1 VKFGAD
7 LWRIR
12 ADGFQNLQFGPNGG
26 FLFGSGATASPTGPG
41 LGGFGEFSNAFA
53 SFLLG
58 APTQAGVGTATMSP
72 GYRQWQ
78 LGVYLA
84 DTLQLTQKLTLDFGV
99 RYDLFTPLAVRRTSG
114 MFGYD
119 PTGNQLNAL
128 TNDRGNVQTDT
139 NNIAPRFGFAY
150 RAMERTVIRG
160 GYGISYFQTPLN
172 FAAASLMAGVNGAVA
187 GTAGGFG
194 VAGPFN
200 ALPTAAAG
208 TSATAAP
215 NRTMYFT
222 PTDVKTPYVQSYD
235 LMIEHQMR
243 YGVVASVGY
252 VGNVGRQLPYSLELN
267 AAQPGAGVAGLS
279 LNTTA
284 LGARTG
290 STIQRG
296 SGLTSNYNSL
306 QANLTKRFGQGLT
319 FNAAYTYSRSMDR
332 GDGFTP
338 INNLGLVSNYGPSDF
353 DRTHMFSLAHVW
365 ELPFGA
371 GTKYLN
377 HGFIG
382 HLLGPWQLGGI
393 MRWMTGTPVTPTA
406 DPTLCNCPG
415 NTARADLVS
424 TGVSTQFV
432 PVPNYFGFYSLFPY
446 SVLNFAFQQPAAG
459 QIGNV
464 GRNAVRTDR
473 IFNYDL
479 SLSRAFVV
487 GERARVELRGEAYNI
502 ANSPHFGTPVLNVN
516 SANFGQSV
524 NTIPNLGPRT
534 IQVALK
540 LSF

>member
-1 VKFGAD
+1 
-7 LWRIR
+7 
-12 ADGFQNLQFGPNGG
+12 
-26 FLFGSGATASPTGPG
+26 
-41 LGGFGEFSNAFA
+41 
-53 SFLLG
+53 
-58 APTQAGVGTATMSP
+58 
-72 GYRQWQ
+72 
-78 LGVYLA
+78 VYLA
-84 DTLQLTQKLTLDFGV
+84 DTLQLTPKLTLDFGV
-99 RYDLFTPLAVRRTSG
+99 RYELFTPLAVRNTGG

-119 PTGNQLNAL
+119 PTANQLNAL
-128 TNDRGNVQTDT
+128 TNDRGGVQMDT
-139 NNIAPRFGFAY
+139 KNIAPRFGFAY

-160 GYGISYFQTPLN
+160 GYGISYFQTPLS

-187 GTAGGFG
+187 GTSGGFG

-200 ALPTAAAG
+200 ALPTASAATG
-208 TSATAAP
+208 TAAP

-222 PTDVKTPYVQSYD
+222 PSDVKTPYVQSYD
-235 LMIEHQMR
+235 LIIEHQLR

-267 AAQPGAGVAGLS
+267 AAQPAAGVAGLA
-279 LNTTA
+279 LNNTQFGGRTA
-284 LGARTG
+284 

-319 FNAAYTYSRSMDR
+319 FSAAYTYSRAMDR
-332 GDGFTP
+332 GDAFTP
-338 INNLGLVSNYGPSDF
+338 INNLGLASNYGPADF
-353 DRTHMFSLAHVW
+353 DRAHMFSLAHVW
-365 ELPFGA
+365 QLPFGA
-371 GTKYLN
+371 GTNYLN
-377 HGFIG
+377 HGLLG

-393 MRWMTGTPVTPTA
+393 MRWMSGTPVTPTA

-424 TGVSTQFV
+424 TGFTTQYV
-432 PVPNYFGFYSLFPY
+432 PVPNYFGFYSLFPF
-446 SVLNFAFQQPAAG
+446 SVQNFAFQQPAAG

-464 GRNAVRTDR
+464 GRNVVRTDR

-487 GERARVELRGEAYNI
+487 SDRGRIELRGEAYNI
-502 ANSPHFGTPVLNVN
+502 ANSPHFGTPILNVN

-524 NTIPNLGPRT
+524 NTIPGLGPRT

-540 LSF
+540 LTF